1 MRTRGFT
8 LLEVL
13 VAVGITAMIGVG
25 SAQLLANIID
35 SRRITDIRAEQL
47 ASLQRFNMVVSR
59 DIEQIINRGIRDQY
73 GDLQP
78 ALLLNNGDYLLEFT
92 RSGWR
97 NSPFAER
104 PRSEL
109 QRVAYRTESLD
120 SDVCAGARARL
131 ESWGV
136 LDAQGECLVR
146 YFWPVLDRASTSEPL
161 AQVILEQVDRFEV
174 DVLAGTAGAGDG
186 LSTPARDKYSSWP
199 PLQTDTTQMAPLALR
214 WRITLP
220 QLGDIER
227 LWLLAWAEDV

>member
-1 MRTRGFT
+1 
-8 LLEVL
+8 
-13 VAVGITAMIGVG
+13 MIAGG

-35 SRRITDIRAEQL
+35 SRRLTDIRAEQL
-47 ASLQRFNMVVSR
+47 SSMQRFTRVVRR
-59 DIEQIINRGIRDQY
+59 DLEQAVNRGVRDKY

-78 ALLLNNGDYLLEFT
+78 ALLLSNRDYPFELT
-92 RSGWR
+92 HSCCR
-97 NSPFAER
+97 NSPFAEQ